1 MNSTAADDVTA
12 PDRPCILIVD
22 DDAATRLL
30 VHSILEHDNYELLQA
45 EDGDDAQTIL
55 GARDVDV
62 VITDLL
68 MPRFDGMG
76 LMRWAAEHA
85 SGPMWIILSGVET
98 FDAAVDAIRAG
109 AYEFLSKPPDA
120 HQLRVAVRNGLER
133 RRLLREREQLFSQL
147 ESSHRTLVAKVREL
161 EDMSAAM
168 RRDLRRAAIIQR
180 VLLPQRAPPL
190 DAINFHCVYRPGLH
204 VGGDLYNVMRLADGR
219 VGFYVAD
226 ATGHGV
232 ASAMLSVLFHRKLTL
247 RERTT
252 GKPLEPAQVL
262 TTTNAA
268 LCAEHIAPGLFL
280 TVAYGLLDL
289 ETGDVSLALAGHPP
303 AVLRYADGSVETFER
318 TGPALGLTD
327 DAQYRQHRFTI
338 RDGDRLLLYSDGLLE
353 GGRAQGDDTG
363 WLERALATEV
373 ADPQAVVQSLAA
385 AAAHADDDDSDADN
399 DDVTVLLLEVRPG
412 ESVFDNGSGTTV
424 QPHRA
429 RTRAATESIFYGESE
444 LGSFFVVRGRGTWL
458 NADAFYETALGLM
471 DEARTIY
478 VDLGACTYLDSTFL
492 GTLHELAMYAQERA
506 EFHLQHVPAAIRA
519 MFDEMDLQR
528 VTAAIR
534 DVAKTVPQVQ
544 PLHGAADP
552 QENTERVLRAHEE
565 LAALSARNRE
575 RFNSVLNAMR
585 DGQDRQ

>member
-1 MNSTAADDVTA
+1 MNGTPVDDVTA
-12 PDRPCILIVD
+12 PDRPRILIVD

-30 VHSILEHDNYELLQA
+30 VRSILQHDNYELLEA
-45 EDGDDAQTIL
+45 EDGDDAQAIL
-55 GARDVDV
+55 GSQDVDV

-68 MPRFDGMG
+68 MPRFDGIG

-120 HQLRVAVRNGLER
+120 HHLRVAVRNGLER

-180 VLLPQRAPPL
+180 VLLPQRAPRL
-190 DAINFHCVYRPGLH
+190 DAISFHVVYRPGLH

-252 GKPLEPAQVL
+252 GKPLDPAQVL

-289 ETGDVSLALAGHPP
+289 ETGDVSIALAGHPP

-318 TGPALGLTD
+318 TGPALGLTA

-338 RDGDRLLLYSDGLLE
+338 REGDRLLLYSDGVLE
-353 GGRAQGDDTG
+353 GGRSHGDDTR
-363 WLERALATEV
+363 WLEHALATSVEE
-373 ADPQAVVQSLAA
+373 PHAVVQGLAA
-385 AAAHADDDDSDADN
+385 AALQASEDGANADT
-399 DDVTVLLLEVRPG
+399 DDVTVLLLDARPG
-412 ESVFDNGSGTTV
+412 ESLFDNGSGGTT
-424 QPHRA
+424 QAHRPS
-429 RTRAATESIFYGESE
+429 TRAATESIFYGESE

-492 GTLHELAMYAQERA
+492 GTLHELAMYADGRA
-506 EFHLQHVPAAIRA
+506 DFNLQHVPPVIRG

-528 VTAAIR
+528 VTASIR
-534 DVAKTVPQVQ
+534 ETSKVVPPVR

-585 DGQDRQ
+585 DGHEKQ

>member
-1 MNSTAADDVTA
+1 VTGA
-12 PDRPCILIVD
+12 QLPRILVVD
-22 DDAATRLL
+22 DDPATRVL
-30 VHSILEHDNYELLQA
+30 VDSILAQENYEVLQA
-45 EDGDDAQTIL
+45 EDGDDAQAIL

-68 MPRFDGMG
+68 MPRFDGIE

-133 RRLLREREQLFSQL
+133 RRLLREREQLFAQL

-161 EDMSAAM
+161 EEMSAAM

-247 RERTT
+247 RERAT

-262 TTTNAA
+262 TATNAA

-289 ETGDVSLALAGHPP
+289 ATGDVRIALAGHPP

-318 TGPALGLTD
+318 TGPALGLTA
-327 DAQYRQHRFTI
+327 DAQYTQHHFTI
-338 RDGDRLLLYSDGLLE
+338 RAGDRLLLYSDGLLE
-353 GGRAQGDDTG
+353 AGRTQGDDTR
-363 WLERALATEV
+363 WLERALATS
-373 ADPQAVVQSLAA
+373 AGDPHAVVQGLAA
-385 AAAHADDDDSDADN
+385 AAAKAAEQGDDADN
-399 DDVTVLLLEVRPG
+399 DDVTVLLLDAHPG
-412 ESVFDNGSGTTV
+412 ESVFDNGSGSVT
-424 QPHRA
+424 QPHRPS
-429 RTRAATESIFYGESE
+429 TRAAAESIFYGESE

-458 NADAFYETALGLM
+458 NADAFYETALGLL
-471 DEARTIY
+471 DEAHTIY
-478 VDLGACTYLDSTFL
+478 VDLGSCTYLDSTFL
-492 GTLHELAMYAQERA
+492 GTLHELVMYAEERA
-506 EFHLQHVPAAIRA
+506 ALYLQHVPASIRA
-519 MFDEMDLQR
+519 LFDEMDLQR
-528 VTAAIR
+528 VSAAIR
-534 DVAKTVPQVQ
+534 DVAKALPEVR

-565 LAALSARNRE
+565 LAALSERNRE

-585 DGQDRQ
+585 DGSAEK